1 MNNPIEFKGRTE
13 DKIVSSLIRKTTMFS
28 EKVDN
33 SEKLGELKEKNEVL
47 VVYFGE
53 SEGDLEW
60 KTYKLLA

>member
-1 MNNPIEFKGRTE
+1 
-13 DKIVSSLIRKTTMFS
+13 MFS

-33 SEKLGELKEKNEVL
+33 SEKLGELKDKNEVL

-60 KTYKLLA
+60 KTYKLLAQSIDDFEFVHIFDEELRK